1 MYIFYKICKYVYDN
15 PDYIN
20 DRMGIEDYVGT
31 IGKDL
36 ENYFFWEN
44 HFVKVYQNYLKYF
57 GDTVATKIF
66 FSDID
71 LSIPSI
77 YMERLVLP
85 IDELDILKKLSFD
98 NWSERQREFAF
109 QCSLRGLISIFFFT
123 RTSHLVPMED
133 SFYVQLKLPDDADVN
148 EFIPKDSPLFVYYD
162 LDHWDSSL
170 NVIPENCG
178 QKLNM

>member
-1 MYIFYKICKYVYDN
+1 MYIFYKICKYDYDN

-98 NWSERQREFAF
+98 NWSERQRVICPRFNGQF
-109 QCSLRGLISIFFFT
+109 KRLIS
-123 RTSHLVPMED
+123 
-133 SFYVQLKLPDDADVN
+133 
-148 EFIPKDSPLFVYYD
+148 
-162 LDHWDSSL
+162 
-170 NVIPENCG
+170 C
-178 QKLNM
+178 